1 MTCVCVYV
9 YVCVYIYICMYI
21 YIVYIYVCVCVH
33 VRVPVYINNKK
44 IRSQRGVIGMGKCAR
59 SHHVTRSRN
68 IHVLE
73 QLNSKIRVH

>member
-1 MTCVCVYV
+1 M
-9 YVCVYIYICMYI
+9 
-21 YIVYIYVCVCVH
+21 CVCVH

-44 IRSQRGVIGMGKCAR
+44 IRSQRGVIGMGKCTCAR

-73 QLNSKIRVH
+73 QLNSKSQIRVH